1 MFSNTQTCTQA
12 LHGYCWFMI
21 AISLFALEWWQLFA
35 CHQRQSST
43 LNVLYH
49 TTPHQLCGCE
59 VKDVH
64 GLQSFISTQ
73 SEKSG
78 NVLFILCLRQH
89 ILFTSAFSKLNSVI
103 SLEEWVLLFKLFTT
117 ATRKLRVKNRKLM
130 CCADLNHILH
140 TNDIST
146 QKEGEIEA
154 QVESNCLQKVCQQH
168 MLEKK
173 RKKASTQS
181 VINIVLTLIPSH
193 CDNWWALLLRS
204 ELPAL
209 VTNRAGTWKLPLSS
223 VKSSN
228 ASCAEGNSFFPRTI
242 TPSMSNRKP
251 NRQFG
256 NNWKRNMYVFWIL
269 NFYQGSSFTTKTY
282 IHVTIL
288 NYFAHDT
295 VQKIIKIYLVFSGGG
310 GGENTWKC
318 NKYPQNGLVEK
329 EAHHLRQ
336 LVQWHLNEQHDSS
349 NQLCHVAHFP
359 WVRQWSLAHM
369 CDVCAFCHVNLLPYS
384 VMRRRNLYMQR
395 AS

>member
-1 MFSNTQTCTQA
+1 MLCRFKPYPTHKWHFNTERGRDWST
-12 LHGYCWFMI
+12 GGVK
-21 AISLFALEWWQLFA
+21 LFA
-35 CHQRQSST
+35 
-43 LNVLYH
+43 
-49 TTPHQLCGCE
+49 
-59 VKDVH
+59 
-64 GLQSFISTQ
+64 
-73 SEKSG
+73 KS
-78 NVLFILCLRQH
+78 LP
-89 ILFTSAFSKLNSVI
+89 
-103 SLEEWVLLFKLFTT
+103 
-117 ATRKLRVKNRKLM
+117 ATHAR
-130 CCADLNHILH
+130 
-140 TNDIST
+140 
-146 QKEGEIEA
+146 
-154 QVESNCLQKVCQQH
+154 
-168 MLEKK
+168 KK

-288 NYFAHDT
+288 NYFVHDT
-295 VQKIIKIYLVFSGGG
+295 VQKIIKIYLVFSGGGG

-336 LVQWHLNEQHDSS
+336 LVQWHLILNEQHDSPI
-349 NQLCHVAHFP
+349 NCAMWLIFP
-359 WVRQWSLAHM
+359 EWDNEVLHTCVM
-369 CDVCAFCHVNLLPYS
+369 FVLLPCQP
-384 VMRRRNLYMQR
+384 VALQCHEEEEICTCNEQANLFGVCYPHYANLALSCRTCILYTILSIYCCSCSCFRHCSFFLLSLMMLLLLSR
-395 AS
+395 SLSDRSSSLYLL